1 MKEKTGYPLSAEE
14 VSLILGISEFTVKQL
29 AKAGDL
35 PCVYENRRPRF
46 RIEELLEC
54 FARLEKEAAA

>member
-1 MKEKTGYPLSAEE
+1 MKEQRKHPLTAEE
-14 VSLILGISEFTVKQL
+14 VSAILGISEFTVKEL

-35 PCVYENRRPRF
+35 PCSWENRRARF
-46 RIEELLEC
+46 SAEELLEH